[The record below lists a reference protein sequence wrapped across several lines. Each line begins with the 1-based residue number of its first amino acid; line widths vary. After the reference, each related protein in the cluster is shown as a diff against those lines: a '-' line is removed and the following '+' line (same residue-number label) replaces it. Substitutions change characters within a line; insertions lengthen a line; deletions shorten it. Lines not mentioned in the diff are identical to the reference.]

1 MFESLRN
8 PETDRRRFTQPIVA
22 FAVHVGV
29 IAAVWGSPA
38 EPVHVPDP
46 RPKVIYIPAGPGP
59 TPKVATGGTGI
70 IAAPVDGPGP
80 IGPVPGPLPPPIGPA
95 VDLATGIP
103 RKVPGL
109 RDPGFG
115 TQRPGDSAVYREFE
129 LTDSPTVLQ
138 FPEPEYPAGL
148 RTAGIGGAVHL
159 TYVIDIQGYVEPGSV
174 VIVSSD
180 HPAMAESVRRSLG
193 LAVFRPG
200 KVRGQPVRVL
210 VRQTVRF
217 RTDDTN

>member
-1 MFESLRN
+1 MFESLTN
-8 PETDRRRFTQPIVA
+8 PESDRRHFTQPFVA

-29 IAAVWGSPA
+29 IAAVWGIPVEPA
-38 EPVHVPDP
+38 QVPDP

-59 TPKVATGGTGI
+59 TPKVPSGGTGV

-80 IGPVPGPLPPPIGPA
+80 IGAVPGPLPAASGPA
-95 VDLATGIP
+95 VDLATGTLGKLP
-103 RKVPGL
+103 RL

-115 TQRPGDSAVYREFE
+115 TQQPVDSTVHLESE
-129 LTDSPTVLQ
+129 LTDSPEVLR
-138 FPEPEYPAGL
+138 FPEPVYPAGL
-148 RTAGIGGAVHL
+148 RHAGIGGAVHL
-159 TYVIDIQGYVEPGSV
+159 TYVIDTQGHVEPGSV
-174 VIVSSD
+174 MIVSSD

-193 LAVFRPG
+193 QAVFRPG

-217 RTDDTN
+217 RTDDTD